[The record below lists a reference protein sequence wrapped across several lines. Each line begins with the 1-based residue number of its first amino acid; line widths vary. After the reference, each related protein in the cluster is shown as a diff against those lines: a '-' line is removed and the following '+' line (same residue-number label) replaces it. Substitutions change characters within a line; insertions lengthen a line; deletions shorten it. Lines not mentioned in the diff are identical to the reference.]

1 MKNNKQFL
9 RSAGVFF
16 MAGTLVFLAGCGG
29 DDEATQ
35 KKHDLSFDHAHGSD
49 VSDLKKHQFEHKFA
63 EQCVA
68 RELKNSVNKDEDRKR
83 YEKDCLCIATRM
95 MKDLSAEDAEK
106 FLDENKNT
114 QSMRMSFDEAA
125 YFCLQKNQPSHIK
138 GPKLFGR

>member
-1 MKNNKQFL
+1 MAFALAFL
-9 RSAGVFF
+9 
-16 MAGTLVFLAGCGG
+16 TGCGG
-29 DDEATQ
+29 DEQPDKQSHAP
-35 KKHDLSFDHAHGSD
+35 SFDHSHGSE

-68 RELKNSVNKDEDRKR
+68 REIKNSVNKDEDRKR